1 MSRADSH
8 LSPVTEGPLPL
19 APFAEPAPRPLAA
32 VRALA
37 ALLPPPER
45 TDRCAPVPALD
56 GAKRTPRIAV
66 VASATRPRRSSKSL
80 SSLS

>member
-1 MSRADSH
+1 MSTH
-8 LSPVTEGPLPL
+8 LSPVMEGPPPL
-19 APFAEPAPRPLAA
+19 APLPPFAVPPLRPLAA
-32 VRALA
+32 VRPLA
-37 ALLPPPER
+37 ALLPPPDR

-56 GAKRTPRIAV
+56 GAKRTPRMAE

>member
-1 MSRADSH
+1 MRTH
-8 LSPVTEGPLPL
+8 LSPVMEGPAPMPPLPL
-19 APFAEPAPRPLAA
+19 PFAVLRPLAA
-32 VRALA
+32 VRPLT

-45 TDRCAPVPALD
+45 TDRCALVPALD
-56 GAKRTPRIAV
+56 GSKRTPRMAV